1 MLQALSDK
9 LGEALGRGD
18 QAQARASLEEFARMP
33 HYKGTLIQTSAQDW
47 LDQMQAGSTR

>member
-1 MLQALSDK
+1 MLQALADK

-18 QAQARASLEEFARMP
+18 QASARASLEEFTQLGPYR
-33 HYKGTLIQTSAQDW
+33 GTLIQQRAQDW